1 MIKIVSDS
9 TCDLPRTL
17 LERYHI
23 DILPLHV
30 LLGDVEYLDGKNI
43 TPDAIY
49 TWSDQNKTT
58 PKTSAPSVSEAVELF
73 RPYIE
78 AGDELIC
85 FSISDTMSSS
95 GNSMRLAAQELEAE
109 DRIHV
114 IDSENL
120 STGVAH
126 LAIFA
131 AELAQAGKSAEEIIQ
146 RVEAMRPLVRS
157 SFVVD
162 TLVYL
167 HRGGRCGG
175 LTALAGSMLRLHP
188 KIIVENGKMV
198 VGKKYRGKID
208 KVILDYVHDLEAE
221 LKQAKTDRIFITHSN
236 CNAETVQAV
245 SDYLNNTNRFKEVI
259 VTSAGSVISSHCGPG
274 TLGVLFVAEM

>member
-1 MIKIVSDS
+1 MVKIISDS
-9 TCDLPRTL
+9 TCDLTREL
-17 LERYHI
+17 LERYHVT
-23 DILPLHV
+23 ILPLHV
-30 LLGDVEYLDGKNI
+30 LLGDTEYLDGKNI
-43 TPDAIY
+43 TPDEIY

-58 PKTSAPSVSEAVELF
+58 PKTSAPSVAEAVELF
-73 RPYIE
+73 RPYVE

-109 DRIHV
+109 ERIHV

-120 STGVAH
+120 STGVGH
-126 LAIFA
+126 LVILA
-131 AELAQAGKSAEEIIQ
+131 AELAQAGKTAEEII
-146 RVEAMRPLVRS
+146 RNVEAMRPLVRS

-188 KIIVENGKMV
+188 KIIVENGSMI

-208 KVILDYVHDLEAE
+208 KVILNYVQDMEAD
-221 LKQAKTDRIFITHSN
+221 LKQAREDRIFITHSN
-236 CNAETVQAV
+236 CDDATVQAV
-245 SDYLNNTNRFKEVI
+245 YDYLDSLQHFKEI
-259 VTSAGSVISSHCGPG
+259 FITSTGSVISSHCGPG
-274 TLGVLFVAEM
+274 TLGVLFVA

>member
-1 MIKIVSDS
+1 MVKIISDS
-9 TCDLPRTL
+9 TCDLTREL
-17 LERYHI
+17 LERYQVTV
-23 DILPLHV
+23 LPLHV
-30 LLGDVEYLDGKNI
+30 LLGDTEYLDGSDI

-49 TWSDQNKTT
+49 AWSDQNKTT
-58 PKTSAPSVSEAVELF
+58 PKTSAPSVAEAVELF
-73 RPYIE
+73 RPYAE

-120 STGVAH
+120 STGMGH
-126 LAIFA
+126 LVILA
-131 AELAQAGKSAEEIIQ
+131 AELAQAGKPAEEII
-146 RVEAMRPLVRS
+146 RSVEAMRPLVRS

-188 KIIVENGKMV
+188 KIIVENGSMI

-208 KVILDYVHDLEAE
+208 KVILNYVQDMEEE
-221 LKQAKTDRIFITHSN
+221 LKQAREDRIFITHSN
-236 CNAETVQAV
+236 CDDATVQAV
-245 SDYLNNTNRFKEVI
+245 YDYLDSLQHFKEI
-259 VTSAGSVISSHCGPG
+259 FITSAGSVISSHCGPG
-274 TLGVLFVAEM
+274 TLGVLFVA

>member
-1 MIKIVSDS
+1 MVKIISDS
-9 TCDLPRTL
+9 TCDLTREL
-17 LERYHI
+17 LERYHVT
-23 DILPLHV
+23 ILPLHI
-30 LLGDVEYLDGKNI
+30 LLGDTEYLDGKNI
-43 TPDAIY
+43 TPDEIY

-58 PKTSAPSVSEAVELF
+58 PKTSAPSVAEEVELF
-73 RPYIE
+73 RPYVE

-109 DRIHV
+109 ERIHV

-120 STGVAH
+120 STGVGH
-126 LAIFA
+126 LVILA
-131 AELAQAGKSAEEIIQ
+131 AELAQAGKPAEEII
-146 RVEAMRPLVRS
+146 RSVEAMRPLVRS

-188 KIIVENGKMV
+188 KIIVENGSMIV
-198 VGKKYRGKID
+198 VKKYRGKID
-208 KVILDYVHDLEAE
+208 KVILNYVQDMEAE
-221 LKQAKTDRIFITHSN
+221 LKQAREDRIFITHSN
-236 CNAETVQAV
+236 CDDATVQAV
-245 SDYLNNTNRFKEVI
+245 YDYLDSLQHFKEI
-259 VTSAGSVISSHCGPG
+259 FITSTGSVISSHCGPG
-274 TLGVLFVAEM
+274 TLGVLFVA

>member
-1 MIKIVSDS
+1 MVKIISDS
-9 TCDLPRTL
+9 TCDLTREL
-17 LERYHI
+17 LERYHVT
-23 DILPLHV
+23 ILPLHV
-30 LLGDVEYLDGKNI
+30 LLGDTEYLDGKNI
-43 TPDAIY
+43 TPDEIY

-58 PKTSAPSVSEAVELF
+58 PKTSAPSVAEAVELF
-73 RPYIE
+73 RPYVE

-85 FSISDTMSSS
+85 FSISNTMSSS

-109 DRIHV
+109 DRIYV

-120 STGVAH
+120 STGVGH
-126 LAIFA
+126 LVILA
-131 AELAQAGKSAEEIIQ
+131 AELAQAGKPAEEII
-146 RVEAMRPLVRS
+146 RSVEAMRPLVRS

-188 KIIVENGKMV
+188 KIIVENGSMI

-208 KVILDYVHDLEAE
+208 KVILNYVQDMEAD
-221 LKQAKTDRIFITHSN
+221 LKQAREDRIFITHSN
-236 CNAETVQAV
+236 CDDATVQAV
-245 SDYLNNTNRFKEVI
+245 YDYLDSLQHFKEI
-259 VTSAGSVISSHCGPG
+259 FITSTGSVISSHCVPG
-274 TLGVLFVAEM
+274 TLGVLFVA

>member
-1 MIKIVSDS
+1 MVKIISDS
-9 TCDLPRTL
+9 TCDLTREL
-17 LERYHI
+17 LERYQVTV
-23 DILPLHV
+23 LPLHV
-30 LLGDVEYLDGKNI
+30 LLGDTEYLDGSNI

-49 TWSDQNKTT
+49 AWSDQNKTT
-58 PKTSAPSVSEAVELF
+58 PKTSAPSVAEAVELF
-73 RPYIE
+73 RPYAE
-78 AGDELIC
+78 ARDELIC

-120 STGVAH
+120 STGVGH
-126 LAIFA
+126 LVILA
-131 AELAQAGKSAEEIIQ
+131 AELAQAGKPAEEII
-146 RVEAMRPLVRS
+146 RSVEAMRPLVRS

-175 LTALAGSMLRLHP
+175 LAALAGSMLRLHP
-188 KIIVENGKMV
+188 KIIVENGSMI

-208 KVILDYVHDLEAE
+208 KVILNYVQDMEEE
-221 LKQAKTDRIFITHSN
+221 LKQAREDRIFITHSN
-236 CNAETVQAV
+236 CDDATVQAV
-245 SDYLNNTNRFKEVI
+245 YDYLDSLQHFKEI
-259 VTSAGSVISSHCGPG
+259 FITSAGSVISSHCGPG
-274 TLGVLFVAEM
+274 TLGVLFVA

>member
-1 MIKIVSDS
+1 MVKIISDS
-9 TCDLPRTL
+9 TCDLTREL
-17 LERYHI
+17 LERYQVTV
-23 DILPLHV
+23 LPLHV
-30 LLGDVEYLDGKNI
+30 LLGDTEYLDGNNI
-43 TPDAIY
+43 TPDTIY
-49 TWSDQNKTT
+49 AWSDQNKTT
-58 PKTSAPSVSEAVELF
+58 PKTSAPSVAEAVELF
-73 RPYIE
+73 RPYAE

-120 STGVAH
+120 STGVGH
-126 LAIFA
+126 LVILA
-131 AELAQAGKSAEEIIQ
+131 AELAQAGKPAEEII
-146 RVEAMRPLVRS
+146 RSVEAMRPLVRS

-188 KIIVENGKMV
+188 KIIVENGSMI

-208 KVILDYVHDLEAE
+208 KVILNYVQDMEEE
-221 LKQAKTDRIFITHSN
+221 LKQAREDRIFITHSN
-236 CNAETVQAV
+236 CDDATVQAV
-245 SDYLNNTNRFKEVI
+245 YDYLDSLQHFKEI
-259 VTSAGSVISSHCGPG
+259 FITSAGSVISSHCGPG
-274 TLGVLFVAEM
+274 TLGVLFVA

>member
-1 MIKIVSDS
+1 MVKIISDS
-9 TCDLPRTL
+9 TCDLTREL
-17 LERYHI
+17 LERYQVTV
-23 DILPLHV
+23 LPLHV
-30 LLGDVEYLDGKNI
+30 LLGDTEYLDGSDI
-43 TPDAIY
+43 TPDTIY
-49 TWSDQNKTT
+49 AWSDQNKTT
-58 PKTSAPSVSEAVELF
+58 PKTSAPSVAEAVELF
-73 RPYIE
+73 RPYAE

-120 STGVAH
+120 STGVGH
-126 LAIFA
+126 LVILA
-131 AELAQAGKSAEEIIQ
+131 AELAQAGKPAEEII
-146 RVEAMRPLVRS
+146 RSVEAMRPLVRS

-175 LTALAGSMLRLHP
+175 LAALAGSMLRLHP
-188 KIIVENGKMV
+188 KIIVENGSMI

-208 KVILDYVHDLEAE
+208 KVILNYVQDMEEE
-221 LKQAKTDRIFITHSN
+221 LKQAREDRIFITHSN
-236 CNAETVQAV
+236 CDDATVQAV
-245 SDYLNNTNRFKEVI
+245 YDYLDSLQHFKEI
-259 VTSAGSVISSHCGPG
+259 FITSAGSVISSHCGPG
-274 TLGVLFVAEM
+274 TLGVLFVA

>member
-1 MIKIVSDS
+1 MVKIISDS
-9 TCDLPRTL
+9 TCDLTREL
-17 LERYHI
+17 LERYHVT
-23 DILPLHV
+23 ILPLHI
-30 LLGDVEYLDGKNI
+30 LLGDTEYLDGKNI
-43 TPDAIY
+43 TPDEIY

-58 PKTSAPSVSEAVELF
+58 PKTSAPSVAEAVELF
-73 RPYIE
+73 RPYVE

-109 DRIHV
+109 ERIHV

-120 STGVAH
+120 STGVGH
-126 LAIFA
+126 LVILA
-131 AELAQAGKSAEEIIQ
+131 AELAQAGKTAEEII
-146 RVEAMRPLVRS
+146 RSVEAMRPLVRS

-188 KIIVENGKMV
+188 KIIVENGSMI

-208 KVILDYVHDLEAE
+208 KVILNYVQDMEAD
-221 LKQAKTDRIFITHSN
+221 LKQAREDRIFITHSN
-236 CNAETVQAV
+236 CDDATVQAV
-245 SDYLNNTNRFKEVI
+245 YDYLDSLQHFKEI
-259 VTSAGSVISSHCGPG
+259 FITSTGSVISSHCGPG
-274 TLGVLFVAEM
+274 TLGVLFVA

>member
-1 MIKIVSDS
+1 MVKIISDS
-9 TCDLPRTL
+9 TCDLTREL
-17 LERYHI
+17 LERYHVT
-23 DILPLHV
+23 ILPLHV
-30 LLGDVEYLDGKNI
+30 LLGDTEYLDGKNI
-43 TPDAIY
+43 TPDEIY

-58 PKTSAPSVSEAVELF
+58 PKTSAPSVAEAVELF
-73 RPYIE
+73 RPYVE

-109 DRIHV
+109 ERIHV

-120 STGVAH
+120 STGVGH
-126 LAIFA
+126 LVILA
-131 AELAQAGKSAEEIIQ
+131 AELAQAGKTAEEII
-146 RVEAMRPLVRS
+146 RSVEAMRPLVRS

-188 KIIVENGKMV
+188 KIIVENGSMI
-198 VGKKYRGKID
+198 VGKKYRGKVD
-208 KVILDYVHDLEAE
+208 KVILNYVQDMEAD
-221 LKQAKTDRIFITHSN
+221 LKQAREDRIFITHSN
-236 CNAETVQAV
+236 CDDATVQAV
-245 SDYLNNTNRFKEVI
+245 YDYLDSLQHFKEI
-259 VTSAGSVISSHCGPG
+259 FITSTGSVISSPCGPG
-274 TLGVLFVAEM
+274 TLGVLFVA

>member
-1 MIKIVSDS
+1 MVKIISDS
-9 TCDLPRTL
+9 TCDLTREL
-17 LERYHI
+17 LERYQVTV
-23 DILPLHV
+23 LPLHV
-30 LLGDVEYLDGKNI
+30 LLGDTEYLDGNNI
-43 TPDAIY
+43 TPDTIY
-49 TWSDQNKTT
+49 AWSDQNKTT
-58 PKTSAPSVSEAVELF
+58 PKTSAPSVAEAVELF
-73 RPYIE
+73 RPYAE

-120 STGVAH
+120 STGMGH
-126 LAIFA
+126 LVILA
-131 AELAQAGKSAEEIIQ
+131 AELAQAGKPAEEII
-146 RVEAMRPLVRS
+146 RSVEAMRPLVRS

-188 KIIVENGKMV
+188 KIIVENGSMI

-208 KVILDYVHDLEAE
+208 KVILNYVQDMEEE
-221 LKQAKTDRIFITHSN
+221 LKQAREDRIFITHSN
-236 CNAETVQAV
+236 CDDATVQAV
-245 SDYLNNTNRFKEVI
+245 YDYLDSLQHFKEI
-259 VTSAGSVISSHCGPG
+259 FITSAGSVISSHCGPG
-274 TLGVLFVAEM
+274 TLGVLFVA

>member
-1 MIKIVSDS
+1 MVKIISDS
-9 TCDLPRTL
+9 TCDLTREL
-17 LERYHI
+17 LERYHVT
-23 DILPLHV
+23 ILPLHV
-30 LLGDVEYLDGKNI
+30 LLGDTEYLDGKNI
-43 TPDAIY
+43 TPDEIY

-58 PKTSAPSVSEAVELF
+58 PKTSAPSVAEAVELF
-73 RPYIE
+73 RPYVE

-109 DRIHV
+109 ERIHV

-120 STGVAH
+120 STGVGH
-126 LAIFA
+126 LVILA
-131 AELAQAGKSAEEIIQ
+131 AELAQAGKTAEEIV
-146 RVEAMRPLVRS
+146 RSVEAMRPLVRS

-188 KIIVENGKMV
+188 KIIVENGSMI

-208 KVILDYVHDLEAE
+208 KVILNYVQDMEEE
-221 LKQAKTDRIFITHSN
+221 LKQAREDRIFITHSN
-236 CNAETVQAV
+236 CDDATVQAV
-245 SDYLNNTNRFKEVI
+245 YDYLDSLQHFKEI
-259 VTSAGSVISSHCGPG
+259 FITSTGSVISSHCGPG
-274 TLGVLFVAEM
+274 TLGVLFVA

>member
-1 MIKIVSDS
+1 MVKIISDS
-9 TCDLPRTL
+9 TCDLTREL
-17 LERYHI
+17 LERYHVT
-23 DILPLHV
+23 ILPLHV
-30 LLGDVEYLDGKNI
+30 LLGDTEYLDGKNI
-43 TPDAIY
+43 TPDEIY

-58 PKTSAPSVSEAVELF
+58 PKTSAPSVAEAVELF
-73 RPYIE
+73 RPYVE

-109 DRIHV
+109 ERIHV

-120 STGVAH
+120 STGVGH
-126 LAIFA
+126 LVILA
-131 AELAQAGKSAEEIIQ
+131 AELAQAGKTAEEII
-146 RVEAMRPLVRS
+146 RSVEAMRPLVRS

-188 KIIVENGKMV
+188 KIIVENGSMI

-208 KVILDYVHDLEAE
+208 KVILNYVQDMEAE
-221 LKQAKTDRIFITHSN
+221 LKQAREDRIFITHSN
-236 CNAETVQAV
+236 CDDATVQAV
-245 SDYLNNTNRFKEVI
+245 YDYLDSLQHFKEI
-259 VTSAGSVISSHCGPG
+259 FITSTGSVISSHCGPG
-274 TLGVLFVAEM
+274 TLGVLFVA

>member
-1 MIKIVSDS
+1 MVKIISDS
-9 TCDLPRTL
+9 TCDLTREL
-17 LERYHI
+17 LERYQVTV
-23 DILPLHV
+23 LPLHV
-30 LLGDVEYLDGKNI
+30 LLGDTEYLDGSDI
-43 TPDAIY
+43 TPDTIY
-49 TWSDQNKTT
+49 AWSDQNKTT
-58 PKTSAPSVSEAVELF
+58 PKTSAPSVAEAVELF
-73 RPYIE
+73 RPYAE

-120 STGVAH
+120 STGVGH
-126 LAIFA
+126 LVILA
-131 AELAQAGKSAEEIIQ
+131 AELAQAGKPAEEII
-146 RVEAMRPLVRS
+146 RSVEAMRPLVRS

-188 KIIVENGKMV
+188 KIIVENGSMI

-208 KVILDYVHDLEAE
+208 KVILNYVQDMEEE
-221 LKQAKTDRIFITHSN
+221 LKQAREDRIFITHSN
-236 CNAETVQAV
+236 CDDATVQAV
-245 SDYLNNTNRFKEVI
+245 YDYLGSLQHFKEI
-259 VTSAGSVISSHCGPG
+259 FITSAGSVISSHCGPG
-274 TLGVLFVAEM
+274 TLGVLFVA

>member
-1 MIKIVSDS
+1 MVKIISDS
-9 TCDLPRTL
+9 TCDLTREL
-17 LERYHI
+17 LERYHVT
-23 DILPLHV
+23 ILPLHV
-30 LLGDVEYLDGKNI
+30 LLGDTEYLDGKNI
-43 TPDAIY
+43 TPDEIY

-58 PKTSAPSVSEAVELF
+58 PKTSAPSVAEAVELF
-73 RPYIE
+73 RPYVE

-109 DRIHV
+109 ERIHV

-120 STGVAH
+120 STGVGH
-126 LAIFA
+126 LVILA
-131 AELAQAGKSAEEIIQ
+131 AELAQAGKTAEEII
-146 RVEAMRPLVRS
+146 RSVEAMRPLVRS

-188 KIIVENGKMV
+188 KIIVENGSMI

-208 KVILDYVHDLEAE
+208 KVILNYVQDMEAD
-221 LKQAKTDRIFITHSN
+221 LKQAREDRIFITHSN
-236 CNAETVQAV
+236 CDDATVQAV
-245 SDYLNNTNRFKEVI
+245 YDYLDSLQHFKEI
-259 VTSAGSVISSHCGPG
+259 FITSTGSVISSHCGPG
-274 TLGVLFVAEM
+274 TLGVLFVA

>member
-1 MIKIVSDS
+1 MVKIISDS
-9 TCDLPRTL
+9 TCDLTREL
-17 LERYHI
+17 LERYQVTV
-23 DILPLHV
+23 LPLHV
-30 LLGDVEYLDGKNI
+30 LLGDTEYLDRSDI
-43 TPDAIY
+43 TPDTIY
-49 TWSDQNKTT
+49 AWSDQNKTT
-58 PKTSAPSVSEAVELF
+58 PKTSAPSVAEAVELF
-73 RPYIE
+73 RPYAE

-120 STGVAH
+120 STGVGH
-126 LAIFA
+126 LVILA
-131 AELAQAGKSAEEIIQ
+131 AELAQAGKPAEEII
-146 RVEAMRPLVRS
+146 RSVEAMRPLVRS

-188 KIIVENGKMV
+188 KIIVENGSMI

-208 KVILDYVHDLEAE
+208 KVILNYVQDMEEE
-221 LKQAKTDRIFITHSN
+221 LKQAREDRIFITHSN
-236 CNAETVQAV
+236 CDDATVQAV
-245 SDYLNNTNRFKEVI
+245 YDYLDSLQHFKEI
-259 VTSAGSVISSHCGPG
+259 FITSAGSVISSHCGPG
-274 TLGVLFVAEM
+274 TLGVLFVA

>member
-1 MIKIVSDS
+1 MVKIISDS
-9 TCDLPRTL
+9 TCDLTREL
-17 LERYHI
+17 LERYHVT
-23 DILPLHV
+23 ILPLHV
-30 LLGDVEYLDGKNI
+30 LLGDTEYLDGKNI
-43 TPDAIY
+43 TPDEIY

-58 PKTSAPSVSEAVELF
+58 PKTSAPSVAEAVELF
-73 RPYIE
+73 RPYVE

-85 FSISDTMSSS
+85 FSISNTMSSS

-109 DRIHV
+109 ERIHV

-120 STGVAH
+120 STGVGH
-126 LAIFA
+126 LVILA
-131 AELAQAGKSAEEIIQ
+131 AELAQAGKPAEEII
-146 RVEAMRPLVRS
+146 RSVEAMRPLVRS

-188 KIIVENGKMV
+188 KIIVENGSMI

-208 KVILDYVHDLEAE
+208 KVILNYVQDMEAD
-221 LKQAKTDRIFITHSN
+221 LKQAREDRIFITHSN
-236 CNAETVQAV
+236 CDDATVQAV
-245 SDYLNNTNRFKEVI
+245 YDYLDSLQHFKEI
-259 VTSAGSVISSHCGPG
+259 FITSTGSVISSHCGPG
-274 TLGVLFVAEM
+274 TLGVLFVA

>member
-1 MIKIVSDS
+1 MVKIISDS
-9 TCDLPRTL
+9 TCDLTREL
-17 LERYHI
+17 LERYQVTV
-23 DILPLHV
+23 LPLHV
-30 LLGDVEYLDGKNI
+30 LLGDTEYLDGSNI
-43 TPDAIY
+43 TPDTIY
-49 TWSDQNKTT
+49 AWSDQNKTT
-58 PKTSAPSVSEAVELF
+58 PKTSAPSVAEAVELF
-73 RPYIE
+73 RPYAE

-120 STGVAH
+120 STGVGH
-126 LAIFA
+126 LVILA
-131 AELAQAGKSAEEIIQ
+131 AELAQAGKPAEEII
-146 RVEAMRPLVRS
+146 RSVEAMRPLVRS

-175 LTALAGSMLRLHP
+175 LAALAGSMLRLHP
-188 KIIVENGKMV
+188 KIIVENGSMI

-208 KVILDYVHDLEAE
+208 KVILNYVQDMEEE
-221 LKQAKTDRIFITHSN
+221 LKQAREDRIFITHSN
-236 CNAETVQAV
+236 CDDATVQAV
-245 SDYLNNTNRFKEVI
+245 YDYLDSLQHFKEI
-259 VTSAGSVISSHCGPG
+259 FITSTGSVISSHCGPG
-274 TLGVLFVAEM
+274 TLGVLFVA

>member
-1 MIKIVSDS
+1 MVKIISDS
-9 TCDLPRTL
+9 TCDLTREL
-17 LERYHI
+17 LERYQVTV
-23 DILPLHV
+23 LPLHV
-30 LLGDVEYLDGKNI
+30 LLGDTEYLDGSDI
-43 TPDAIY
+43 TPDTIY
-49 TWSDQNKTT
+49 AWSDQNKTT
-58 PKTSAPSVSEAVELF
+58 PKTSAPSVAEAVELF
-73 RPYIE
+73 RPYAE

-120 STGVAH
+120 STGVGH
-126 LAIFA
+126 LVILA
-131 AELAQAGKSAEEIIQ
+131 AELAQAGKSAEEII
-146 RVEAMRPLVRS
+146 RSVEAMRPLVRS

-188 KIIVENGKMV
+188 KIIVENGSMI

-208 KVILDYVHDLEAE
+208 KVILNYVQDMEEE
-221 LKQAKTDRIFITHSN
+221 LKQAREDRIFITHSN
-236 CNAETVQAV
+236 CDDATVQAV
-245 SDYLNNTNRFKEVI
+245 YDYLDSLQHFKEI
-259 VTSAGSVISSHCGPG
+259 FITSAGSVISSHCGPG
-274 TLGVLFVAEM
+274 TLGVLFVA

>member
-1 MIKIVSDS
+1 MVKIISDS
-9 TCDLPRTL
+9 TCDLTREL
-17 LERYHI
+17 LERYHVT
-23 DILPLHV
+23 ILPLHV
-30 LLGDVEYLDGKNI
+30 LLGDTEYLDGKNI
-43 TPDAIY
+43 TPDEIY

-58 PKTSAPSVSEAVELF
+58 PKTSAPSVAEAVELF
-73 RPYIE
+73 RPYVE

-85 FSISDTMSSS
+85 FSISNTMSSS

-109 DRIHV
+109 ERIHV

-120 STGVAH
+120 STGVGH
-126 LAIFA
+126 LVILA
-131 AELAQAGKSAEEIIQ
+131 AELAQAGKTAEEII
-146 RVEAMRPLVRS
+146 RSVEAMRPLVRS

-188 KIIVENGKMV
+188 KIIVENGSMI

-208 KVILDYVHDLEAE
+208 KVILNYVQDMEAD
-221 LKQAKTDRIFITHSN
+221 LKQAREDRIFITHSN
-236 CNAETVQAV
+236 CDDATVQAV
-245 SDYLNNTNRFKEVI
+245 YDYLDSLQHFKEI
-259 VTSAGSVISSHCGPG
+259 FITSTGSVISSHCGPG
-274 TLGVLFVAEM
+274 TLGVLFVA

>member
-1 MIKIVSDS
+1 MVKIISDS
-9 TCDLPRTL
+9 TCDLTREL
-17 LERYHI
+17 LERYQVTV
-23 DILPLHV
+23 LPLHV
-30 LLGDVEYLDGKNI
+30 LLGDTEYLDGSNI
-43 TPDAIY
+43 TPDTIY
-49 TWSDQNKTT
+49 AWSDQNKTT
-58 PKTSAPSVSEAVELF
+58 PKTSAPSVAEAVELF
-73 RPYIE
+73 RPYAE

-120 STGVAH
+120 STGVGH
-126 LAIFA
+126 LVILA
-131 AELAQAGKSAEEIIQ
+131 AELAQAGKPAEEII
-146 RVEAMRPLVRS
+146 RSVEAMRPLVRS

-188 KIIVENGKMV
+188 KIIVENGSMI

-208 KVILDYVHDLEAE
+208 KVILNYVQDMEEE
-221 LKQAKTDRIFITHSN
+221 LKQAREDRIFITHSN
-236 CNAETVQAV
+236 CDDATVQAV
-245 SDYLNNTNRFKEVI
+245 YDYLDSLQHFKEI
-259 VTSAGSVISSHCGPG
+259 FITSTGSVISSHCGPG
-274 TLGVLFVAEM
+274 TLGVLFVA

>member
-1 MIKIVSDS
+1 MVKIISDS
-9 TCDLPRTL
+9 TCDLTREL
-17 LERYHI
+17 LERYQVTV
-23 DILPLHV
+23 LPLHV
-30 LLGDVEYLDGKNI
+30 LLGDTEYLDGNNI
-43 TPDAIY
+43 TPDTIY
-49 TWSDQNKTT
+49 AWSDQNKTT
-58 PKTSAPSVSEAVELF
+58 PKTSAPSVAEAVELF
-73 RPYIE
+73 RPYAE

-114 IDSENL
+114 IDSETL
-120 STGVAH
+120 STGVGH
-126 LAIFA
+126 LVILA
-131 AELAQAGKSAEEIIQ
+131 AELAQAGKPAEEII
-146 RVEAMRPLVRS
+146 RSVEAMRPLVRS

-188 KIIVENGKMV
+188 KIIVENGSMI

-208 KVILDYVHDLEAE
+208 KVILNYVQDMEEE
-221 LKQAKTDRIFITHSN
+221 LKQAREDRIFITHSN
-236 CNAETVQAV
+236 CDDATVQAV
-245 SDYLNNTNRFKEVI
+245 YDYLDSLQHFKEI
-259 VTSAGSVISSHCGPG
+259 FITSAGSVISSHCGPG
-274 TLGVLFVAEM
+274 TLGVLFVA

>member
-1 MIKIVSDS
+1 MVKIISDS
-9 TCDLPRTL
+9 TCDLTREL
-17 LERYHI
+17 LERYQVTV
-23 DILPLHV
+23 LPLHV
-30 LLGDVEYLDGKNI
+30 LLGDTEYLDGSNI

-49 TWSDQNKTT
+49 AWSDQNKTT
-58 PKTSAPSVSEAVELF
+58 PKTSAPSVAEAVELF
-73 RPYIE
+73 RPYAE

-120 STGVAH
+120 STGVGH
-126 LAIFA
+126 LVILA
-131 AELAQAGKSAEEIIQ
+131 AELAQAGKPAEEII
-146 RVEAMRPLVRS
+146 RSVEAMRPLVRS

-175 LTALAGSMLRLHP
+175 LAALAGSMLRLHP
-188 KIIVENGKMV
+188 KIIVENGSMI

-208 KVILDYVHDLEAE
+208 KVILNYVQDMEEE
-221 LKQAKTDRIFITHSN
+221 LKQAREDRIFITHSN
-236 CNAETVQAV
+236 CDDATVQAV
-245 SDYLNNTNRFKEVI
+245 YDYLDSLQHFKEI
-259 VTSAGSVISSHCGPG
+259 FITSAGSVISSHCGPG
-274 TLGVLFVAEM
+274 TLGVLFVA

>member
-1 MIKIVSDS
+1 MVKIISDS
-9 TCDLPRTL
+9 TCDLTREL
-17 LERYHI
+17 LERYQVTV
-23 DILPLHV
+23 LPLHV
-30 LLGDVEYLDGKNI
+30 LLGDTEYLDGSNI

-49 TWSDQNKTT
+49 AWSDQNKTT
-58 PKTSAPSVSEAVELF
+58 PKTSAPSVAEAVELF
-73 RPYIE
+73 RPYAE
-78 AGDELIC
+78 ARDELIC

-120 STGVAH
+120 STGVGH
-126 LAIFA
+126 LVILA
-131 AELAQAGKSAEEIIQ
+131 AELAQAGKPAEEII
-146 RVEAMRPLVRS
+146 RSVEAMRPLVRS

-188 KIIVENGKMV
+188 KIIVENGSMI

-208 KVILDYVHDLEAE
+208 KVILNYVQDMEEE
-221 LKQAKTDRIFITHSN
+221 LKQAREDRIFITHSN
-236 CNAETVQAV
+236 CDDATVQAV
-245 SDYLNNTNRFKEVI
+245 YDYLDSLQHFKEI
-259 VTSAGSVISSHCGPG
+259 FITSAGSVISSHCGPG
-274 TLGVLFVAEM
+274 TLGVLFVA

>member
-1 MIKIVSDS
+1 MVKIISDS
-9 TCDLPRTL
+9 TCDLTREL
-17 LERYHI
+17 LERYQVTV
-23 DILPLHV
+23 LPLHV
-30 LLGDVEYLDGKNI
+30 LLGDTEYLDGKNI
-43 TPDAIY
+43 TPDEIY

-58 PKTSAPSVSEAVELF
+58 PKTSAPSVAEAVELF
-73 RPYIE
+73 RPYVE

-109 DRIHV
+109 ERIHV

-120 STGVAH
+120 STGVGH
-126 LAIFA
+126 LVILA
-131 AELAQAGKSAEEIIQ
+131 AELAQAGKTAEEII
-146 RVEAMRPLVRS
+146 RSVEAMRPLVRS

-188 KIIVENGKMV
+188 KIIVENGSMI

-208 KVILDYVHDLEAE
+208 KVILNYVQDMEAD
-221 LKQAKTDRIFITHSN
+221 LKQAREDRIFITHSN
-236 CNAETVQAV
+236 CDDATVQAV
-245 SDYLNNTNRFKEVI
+245 YDYLDSLQHFKEI
-259 VTSAGSVISSHCGPG
+259 FITSTGSVISSHCGPG
-274 TLGVLFVAEM
+274 TLGVLFVA

>member
-1 MIKIVSDS
+1 MVKIISDS
-9 TCDLPRTL
+9 TCDLTREL
-17 LERYHI
+17 LERYHVT
-23 DILPLHV
+23 ILPLHV
-30 LLGDVEYLDGKNI
+30 LLGDTEYLDGKNI
-43 TPDAIY
+43 TPDEIY

-58 PKTSAPSVSEAVELF
+58 PKTSAPSVAEAVELF
-73 RPYIE
+73 RPYVE

-109 DRIHV
+109 ERIHV

-120 STGVAH
+120 STGVGH
-126 LAIFA
+126 LVILA
-131 AELAQAGKSAEEIIQ
+131 AELAQAGKPAEEII
-146 RVEAMRPLVRS
+146 RSVEAMRPLVRS

-188 KIIVENGKMV
+188 KIIVENGSMI

-208 KVILDYVHDLEAE
+208 KVILNYVQDMEAE
-221 LKQAKTDRIFITHSN
+221 LKQAREDRIFITHSN
-236 CNAETVQAV
+236 CDDATVQAV
-245 SDYLNNTNRFKEVI
+245 YDYLDSLQHFKEI
-259 VTSAGSVISSHCGPG
+259 FITSTGSVISSHCGPG
-274 TLGVLFVAEM
+274 TLGVLFVA

>member
-1 MIKIVSDS
+1 MVKIISDS
-9 TCDLPRTL
+9 TCDLTREL
-17 LERYHI
+17 LERYHVT
-23 DILPLHV
+23 ILPLHV
-30 LLGDVEYLDGKNI
+30 LLGDTEYLDGKNI
-43 TPDAIY
+43 TPDEIY

-58 PKTSAPSVSEAVELF
+58 PKTSAPSVAEAVELF
-73 RPYIE
+73 RPYVE

-109 DRIHV
+109 ERIHV

-120 STGVAH
+120 STGVGH
-126 LAIFA
+126 LVILA
-131 AELAQAGKSAEEIIQ
+131 AELAQAGKPAEEII
-146 RVEAMRPLVRS
+146 RSVEAMRPLVRS

-188 KIIVENGKMV
+188 KIIVENGSMI
-198 VGKKYRGKID
+198 VGKKYRGKVD
-208 KVILDYVHDLEAE
+208 KVILNYVQDMEAD
-221 LKQAKTDRIFITHSN
+221 LKQAREDRIFITHSN
-236 CNAETVQAV
+236 CDDATVQAV
-245 SDYLNNTNRFKEVI
+245 YDYLDSLQHFKEI
-259 VTSAGSVISSHCGPG
+259 FITSTGSVISSHCGPG
-274 TLGVLFVAEM
+274 TLGVLFVA

>member
-1 MIKIVSDS
+1 MVKIISDS
-9 TCDLPRTL
+9 TCDLTREL
-17 LERYHI
+17 LERYQVTV
-23 DILPLHV
+23 LPLHV
-30 LLGDVEYLDGKNI
+30 LLGDTEYLDGSDI
-43 TPDAIY
+43 TPDTIY
-49 TWSDQNKTT
+49 AWSDQNKTT
-58 PKTSAPSVSEAVELF
+58 PKTSAPSVAEAVELF
-73 RPYIE
+73 RPYAE

-120 STGVAH
+120 STGVGH
-126 LAIFA
+126 LVILA
-131 AELAQAGKSAEEIIQ
+131 AELAQAGKPAEEII
-146 RVEAMRPLVRS
+146 RSVEAMRPLVRS

-188 KIIVENGKMV
+188 KIIVENGSMI

-208 KVILDYVHDLEAE
+208 KVILNYVQDMEEE
-221 LKQAKTDRIFITHSN
+221 LKQAREDRIFITHSN
-236 CNAETVQAV
+236 CDDATVQAV
-245 SDYLNNTNRFKEVI
+245 YDYLDSLQHFKEI
-259 VTSAGSVISSHCGPG
+259 FITSAGSVISSHCGPG
-274 TLGVLFVAEM
+274 TLGVLFVA

>member
-1 MIKIVSDS
+1 MVKIISDS
-9 TCDLPRTL
+9 TCDLTREL
-17 LERYHI
+17 LERYQVTV
-23 DILPLHV
+23 LPLHV
-30 LLGDVEYLDGKNI
+30 LLGDTEYLDGSNI
-43 TPDAIY
+43 TPDTIY
-49 TWSDQNKTT
+49 AWSDQNKTT
-58 PKTSAPSVSEAVELF
+58 PKTSAPSVAEAVELF
-73 RPYIE
+73 RPYAE

-120 STGVAH
+120 STGMGH
-126 LAIFA
+126 LVILA
-131 AELAQAGKSAEEIIQ
+131 AELAQAGKPAEEII
-146 RVEAMRPLVRS
+146 RSVEAMRPLVRS

-188 KIIVENGKMV
+188 KIIVENGSMI

-208 KVILDYVHDLEAE
+208 KVILNYVQDMEEE
-221 LKQAKTDRIFITHSN
+221 LKQAREDRIFITHSN
-236 CNAETVQAV
+236 CDDATVQAV
-245 SDYLNNTNRFKEVI
+245 YDYLDSLQHFKEI
-259 VTSAGSVISSHCGPG
+259 FITSAGSVISSHCGPG
-274 TLGVLFVAEM
+274 TLGVLFVA

>member
-1 MIKIVSDS
+1 MVKIISDS
-9 TCDLPRTL
+9 TCDLTREL
-17 LERYHI
+17 LERYHVT
-23 DILPLHV
+23 ILPLHI
-30 LLGDVEYLDGKNI
+30 LLGDTEYLDGKNI
-43 TPDAIY
+43 TPDEIY

-58 PKTSAPSVSEAVELF
+58 PKTSAPSVAEAVELF
-73 RPYIE
+73 RPYVE

-109 DRIHV
+109 ERIHV

-120 STGVAH
+120 STGVGH
-126 LAIFA
+126 LVILA
-131 AELAQAGKSAEEIIQ
+131 AELAQAGKTAEEII
-146 RVEAMRPLVRS
+146 RSVEAMRPLVRS

-188 KIIVENGKMV
+188 KIIVENGSMI

-208 KVILDYVHDLEAE
+208 KVILNYVQDMEAE
-221 LKQAKTDRIFITHSN
+221 LKQAREDRIFITHSN
-236 CNAETVQAV
+236 CDDATVQAV
-245 SDYLNNTNRFKEVI
+245 YDYLDSLQHFKEI
-259 VTSAGSVISSHCGPG
+259 FITSTGSVISSHCGPG
-274 TLGVLFVAEM
+274 TLGVLFVA

>member
-1 MIKIVSDS
+1 MVKIISDS
-9 TCDLPRTL
+9 TCDLTREL
-17 LERYHI
+17 LERYHVT
-23 DILPLHV
+23 ILPLHV
-30 LLGDVEYLDGKNI
+30 LLGDTEYLDGKNI
-43 TPDAIY
+43 TPDEIY

-58 PKTSAPSVSEAVELF
+58 PKTSAPSVAEAVELF
-73 RPYIE
+73 RPYVE

-109 DRIHV
+109 ERIHV

-120 STGVAH
+120 STGVGH
-126 LAIFA
+126 LVILA
-131 AELAQAGKSAEEIIQ
+131 AELAQAGKTAEEII
-146 RVEAMRPLVRS
+146 RSVEAMRPLVRS

-188 KIIVENGKMV
+188 KIIVENGSMI
-198 VGKKYRGKID
+198 VGKKYRGKVD
-208 KVILDYVHDLEAE
+208 KVILNYVQDMEAD
-221 LKQAKTDRIFITHSN
+221 LKQAREDRIFITHSN
-236 CNAETVQAV
+236 CDDATVQAV
-245 SDYLNNTNRFKEVI
+245 YDYLDSLQHFKEI
-259 VTSAGSVISSHCGPG
+259 FITSTGSVISSHCGPG
-274 TLGVLFVAEM
+274 TLGVLFVA